1 MNRLKHAASPYLLQ
15 HQHNPVYWWEW
26 GEDAFAE
33 ARSSNRPVLLSV
45 GYAACHWCHVM
56 AHESFENPAIAAVMN
71 ELFVNIKVDRE
82 ERPDID
88 HVYMNALHS
97 LGEQGGWPLTM
108 FLDADGAPFWGGTY
122 FPPVSRYGRPGFVD
136 VLRQIAAVYRDD
148 RARIGRN
155 AAAIGEA
162 LQQSLRQHAAAG
174 EPDLDQV
181 AAQTA
186 RRFDR
191 DNGGLGSAPKFPNPG
206 LIEMVWRHGARSGDA
221 ASQDAANRTLVRMA
235 RGGIHDHLG
244 GGFARYAVDER
255 WLVPHFE
262 KMLYD
267 NAQLLPLYAL
277 EARRTG
283 DPLLREAAEGIVA
296 WLEREMLLPEG
307 AFAAS
312 LDADSEGEEGK
323 FYVWTFAELE
333 QHLGPE
339 DARLFALHY
348 DVTPAG
354 NWEGYAIL
362 NRLDTPDPLPEVA
375 TKLAGLRERLR
386 LIRSERVAPGRDD
399 KILADW
405 NGLMIAGLARAAGV
419 LERPDWLALTAS
431 AFRFVCESMADGD
444 GLAHSYRE
452 GRLIAPGF
460 ALDHAAMA
468 EAALALHDATGEQH
482 YFILAEGWSGH
493 LDRHYR
499 EPGTGLLRMTRDDS
513 AALPVI
519 PRPTHDDAV
528 PNANGVHAG
537 NLIRIAAQTGSS
549 ADREHADLFLTIVL
563 NAAAAAP
570 LAHGSILN
578 AYDLARNGVEI
589 VLAGAKRDAFRRA
602 ASALPH
608 LTTMLVDCPDAEGL
622 PADHPAMAYVRQA
635 GEGAAF
641 VCLHGRCL
649 PPVTDPNRLAQ
660 TVAQARWGH
669 EKGPWRMPR
678 PS

>member
-15 HQHNPVYWWEW
+15 HQDNPVDWWEW
-26 GEDAFAE
+26 NDEAFAE
-33 ARSSNRPVLLSV
+33 ARASKRPVLLSV

-88 HVYMNALHS
+88 HVYMSALHT

-108 FLDADGAPFWGGTY
+108 FLDSEGAPFWGGTY
-122 FPPVSRYGRPGFVD
+122 FPPTSRYGRPGFID
-136 VLRQIAAVYRDD
+136 VLRQISGIYRSD
-148 RARIGRN
+148 RERIGRN
-155 AAAIGEA
+155 ASAIGEA
-162 LQQSLRQHAAAG
+162 LQQSLQRIGEAG
-174 EPDLDQV
+174 EPDLDHLAGQI
-181 AAQTA
+181 A

-191 DNGGLGSAPKFPNPG
+191 DHGGLGGAPKFPNPG
-206 LIEMVWRHGARSGDA
+206 LVELLWRHGARSGGE
-221 ASQDAANRTLVRMA
+221 ASREAANRTLMQMA

-277 EARRTG
+277 EAARTG
-283 DPLLREAAEGIVA
+283 DPLLLEAADGIVA
-296 WLEREMLLPEG
+296 WLKRDMLLPEG

-323 FYVWTFAELE
+323 FYVWTLAGLTES
-333 QHLGPE
+333 LGPE
-339 DARLFALHY
+339 DAAIFARHY
-348 DVTPAG
+348 DVTAGG
-354 NWEGYAIL
+354 NWEGHAIL
-362 NRLDTPDPLPEVA
+362 NRLDTPDPSPEIAVR
-375 TKLAGLRERLR
+375 LAELRAQL
-386 LIRSERVAPGRDD
+386 LAARSSRIPPGCDD

-405 NGLMIAGLARAAGV
+405 NGLMISALVRAGGTLGRRDWIKLAA
-419 LERPDWLALTAS
+419 D
-431 AFRFVCESMADGD
+431 AFRFVAESMADGE
-444 GLAHSYRE
+444 GLAHSYRA

-482 YFILAEGWSGH
+482 YFDLAERWSTH
-493 LDRHYR
+493 LDQHYR
-499 EPGTGLLRMTRDDS
+499 EADSGFLRMTRDDS
-513 AALPVI
+513 AALPVV

-528 PNANGVHAG
+528 PNANGLHAA
-537 NLIRIAAQTGSS
+537 NLLRIAAQTSLPEDRRRADYFLS
-549 ADREHADLFLTIVL
+549 AILT
-563 NAAAAAP
+563 AAAHAP
-570 LAHGSILN
+570 MAHGSILN

-589 VLAGAKRDAFRRA
+589 VLAGPTRESFRQTA
-602 ASALPH
+602 LALPH
-608 LTTMLVDCPDAEGL
+608 LTTMLIDCPDPDGL
-622 PADHPAMAYVRQA
+622 PADHPAHAYARQA
-635 GEGAAF
+635 GTGAAF

-649 PPVTDPNRLAQ
+649 PPVTEPNRLAEA
-660 TVAQARWGH
+660 VASARI
-669 EKGPWRMPR
+669 EAR
-678 PS
+678 

>member
-15 HQHNPVYWWEW
+15 HQNNPVDWWEW
-26 GEDAFAE
+26 SDQAFAE
-33 ARSSNRPVLLSV
+33 ARASNRPVLLSV

-88 HVYMNALHS
+88 HVYMSALHT

-108 FLDADGAPFWGGTY
+108 FLDSEGAPFWGGTY
-122 FPPVSRYGRPGFVD
+122 FPPTSRYGRPGFID
-136 VLRQIAAVYRDD
+136 VLRQISGIYRSD
-148 RARIGRN
+148 RVRISRN
-155 AAAIGEA
+155 ASAIGEA
-162 LQQSLRQHAAAG
+162 LQQSLQRATEVG
-174 EPDLDQV
+174 EPDLDHLASQI
-181 AAQTA
+181 A

-191 DNGGLGSAPKFPNPG
+191 DHGGLGGAPKFPNPG
-206 LIEMVWRHGARSGDA
+206 LIELLWRHGARGGDE
-221 ASQDAANRTLVRMA
+221 ASRDAANRTLVQMA

-277 EARRTG
+277 EAARTG
-283 DPLLREAAEGIVA
+283 DPLLLEAAEGIIA
-296 WLEREMLLPEG
+296 WLERDMLLPEA

-323 FYVWTFAELE
+323 FYVWTLTELTE
-333 QHLGPE
+333 RLGPE
-339 DARLFALHY
+339 DAALFARHY
-348 DVTPAG
+348 DVTANG
-354 NWEGYAIL
+354 NWEGHAIL
-362 NRLDTPDPLPEVA
+362 NRLDTPDPAPEA
-375 TKLAGLRERLR
+375 AARLAELRARL
-386 LIRSERVAPGRDD
+386 LAVRSWRVPPGRDD

-405 NGLMIAGLARAAGV
+405 NGLMISALVRASGI
-419 LERPDWLALTAS
+419 LDRPDWIELAGD
-431 AFRFVCESMADGD
+431 AFCFVAESMADGE
-444 GLAHSYRE
+444 GLAHSYRA

-468 EAALALHDATGEQH
+468 EAALALHDATGERH
-482 YFILAEGWSGH
+482 YFDLALRWSAH

-499 EPGTGLLRMTRDDS
+499 EADSGLLRMTRGDS
-513 AALPVI
+513 LALPVV

-528 PNANGVHAG
+528 PNANGLHAA
-537 NLIRIAAQTGSS
+537 NLLRIAAQTGLPDDSER
-549 ADREHADLFLTIVL
+549 ADQFLAAVL
-563 NAAAAAP
+563 AAAAHAP
-570 LAHGSILN
+570 MAHGSILN
-578 AYDLARNGVEI
+578 AYDLARNGVDI
-589 VLAGAKRDAFRRA
+589 VLAGPTRESFRQTA
-602 ASALPH
+602 LALPYV
-608 LTTMLVDCPDAEGL
+608 TTKLVDCPDPDGL
-622 PADHPAMAYVRQA
+622 PPEHPAHAYARHA

-649 PPVTDPNRLAQ
+649 PPVTEPNRLAEA
-660 TVAQARWGH
+660 VAAAHPQA
-669 EKGPWRMPR
+669 
-678 PS
+678 S

>member
-15 HQHNPVYWWEW
+15 HRDNPVDWWEW
-26 GEDAFAE
+26 SDDAFAQ
-33 ARSSNRPVLLSV
+33 ARASDRPVLLSI

-88 HVYMNALHS
+88 HVYMSALHT

-108 FLDADGAPFWGGTY
+108 FLDSQGAPFWGGTY
-122 FPPVSRYGRPGFVD
+122 FPPASRYGRPGFID
-136 VLRQIAAVYRDD
+136 VLRQISGLYRSD
-148 RARIGRN
+148 RERIGRN

-162 LQQSLRQHAAAG
+162 LQQSLQRIAEIG
-174 EPDLDQV
+174 EPDLDQI
-181 AAQTA
+181 ASQIS

-191 DNGGLGSAPKFPNPG
+191 DHGGLGGAPKFPNPG
-206 LIEMVWRHGARSGDA
+206 LVELLWRHGARSSDE
-221 ASQDAANRTLVRMA
+221 ASREAANRTLMQMA

-255 WLVPHFE
+255 WLAPHFE

-277 EARRTG
+277 ETARTG
-283 DPLLREAAEGIVA
+283 DPLLHEAADGIVT
-296 WLEREMLLPEG
+296 WLGRDMLLPEG

-312 LDADSEGEEGK
+312 LDADSEGVEGK
-323 FYVWTFAELE
+323 FYVWTLAELTDV
-333 QHLGPE
+333 LGPE
-339 DARLFALHY
+339 DAVLFARHY
-348 DVTPAG
+348 DVTAGG
-354 NWEGYAIL
+354 NWEGHAIL
-362 NRLDTPDPLPEVA
+362 NRLDAPDPSPEIA
-375 TKLAGLRERLR
+375 TRLAELRNRL
-386 LIRSERVAPGRDD
+386 LTVRSQRIPPGRDD

-405 NGLMIAGLARAAGV
+405 NGLMISGLVRASGV
-419 LERPDWLALTAS
+419 LGRGDWLSPAAD
-431 AFRFVCESMADGD
+431 AFRFVSESMADGD
-444 GLAHSYRE
+444 GLAHSYRA

-468 EAALALHDATGEQH
+468 EAALALHDATGERH
-482 YFILAEGWSGH
+482 YFELAKRWSAH

-499 EPGTGLLRMTRDDS
+499 EADSGLLRMTRADS
-513 AALPVI
+513 QTLPVI

-528 PNANGVHAG
+528 PNANGLHAA
-537 NLIRIAAQTGSS
+537 NLMRIAAQTGLPEDRQR
-549 ADREHADLFLTIVL
+549 ADRFLAVILT
-563 NAAAAAP
+563 AAAHAP
-570 LAHGSILN
+570 MAHGSVLN

-589 VLAGAKRDAFRRA
+589 VLAGRNRGAPRQA
-602 ASALPH
+602 ALALPH
-608 LTTMLVDCPDAEGL
+608 LTTMLVDCPDPDEL
-622 PADHPAMAYVRQA
+622 PPEHPAHAYARQA

-649 PPVTDPNRLAQ
+649 PPVTEPNQLAEA
-660 TVAQARWGH
+660 VASAR
-669 EKGPWRMPR
+669 
-678 PS
+678 

>member
-15 HQHNPVYWWEW
+15 HQNNPVDWWEW
-26 GEDAFAE
+26 TAEAFAE
-33 ARSSNRPVLLSV
+33 ARASDRPVLLSI

-88 HVYMNALHS
+88 HVYMSALHT

-108 FLDADGAPFWGGTY
+108 FLDSEGAPFWGGTY
-122 FPPVSRYGRPGFVD
+122 FPPTSRYGRPGFID
-136 VLRQIAAVYRDD
+136 VLRQIATLYRSD
-148 RARIGRN
+148 RGRIVRN

-162 LQQSLRQHAAAG
+162 LQQSLQRGAAGG
-174 EPDLDQV
+174 EPDLDHIAGQV
-181 AAQTA
+181 A

-191 DNGGLGSAPKFPNPG
+191 DHGGLGGAPKFPNPG
-206 LIEMVWRHGARSGDA
+206 LIELLWRHGARNGDE
-221 ASQDAANRTLVRMA
+221 ASRDTANRTLVQMA

-277 EARRTG
+277 EAARTG
-283 DPLLREAAEGIVA
+283 DPLLLDAADGIVA
-296 WLEREMLLPEG
+296 WLRHDMLLPEG

-312 LDADSEGEEGK
+312 LDADSDGEEGK
-323 FYVWTFAELE
+323 FYVWTLDELNE
-333 QHLGPE
+333 ALGPE
-339 DARLFALHY
+339 DAAVVARHY
-348 DVTPAG
+348 DVSAGG
-354 NWEGYAIL
+354 NWEGHAIL
-362 NRLDTPDPLPEVA
+362 NRLDTPDPTPEIA
-375 TKLAGLRERLR
+375 ASLAGLRARL
-386 LIRSERVAPGRDD
+386 LAVRSQRVPPGRDD

-405 NGLMIAGLARAAGV
+405 NGLMIAGLVRASG
-419 LERPDWLALTAS
+419 LLGREDWIDLAAQ
-431 AFRFVCESMADGD
+431 AFYFVSESMPDGD
-444 GLAHSYRE
+444 GLAHSYRA
-452 GRLIAPGF
+452 GRLITPGF

-468 EAALALHDATGEQH
+468 DAALALHDATGDRH
-482 YFILAEGWSGH
+482 YLALAARWSAH

-499 EPGTGLLRMTRDDS
+499 EADSGLLRMTRSDS

-528 PNANGVHAG
+528 PNANGLHAA
-537 NLIRIAAQTGSS
+537 NLLRLAAQAGLP
-549 ADREHADLFLTIVL
+549 ADRERADQFLAVIL
-563 NAAAAAP
+563 AAAAQAP
-570 LAHGSILN
+570 LAHGSALN

-589 VLAGAKRDAFRRA
+589 VLAGPKRDGFRKA
-602 ASALPH
+602 ALALPH
-608 LTTMLVDCPDAEGL
+608 PTTMLVDCPEPDVL
-622 PADHPAMAYVRQA
+622 PPDHPAHAYARQA
-635 GEGAAF
+635 GAGAAF

-649 PPVTDPNRLAQ
+649 PPVTDPDRLREA
-660 TVAQARWGH
+660 VAGAR
-669 EKGPWRMPR
+669 
-678 PS
+678 

>member
-15 HQHNPVYWWEW
+15 HQDNPVDWWEW
-26 GEDAFAE
+26 SEEAFAQ
-33 ARSSNRPVLLSV
+33 ARASNRPVLLSV

-88 HVYMNALHS
+88 HVYMSALHT

-108 FLDADGAPFWGGTY
+108 FLDSEGAPFWGGTY
-122 FPPVSRYGRPGFVD
+122 FPPTSRYGRPGFID
-136 VLRQIAAVYRDD
+136 VLRQISGIYRSD
-148 RARIGRN
+148 RERVGRN
-155 AAAIGEA
+155 TQAIGDA
-162 LQQSLRQHAAAG
+162 LNQSVQRIVEAG
-174 EPDLDQV
+174 EPDLDHV
-181 AAQTA
+181 ASQIA
-186 RRFDR
+186 RRFDH
-191 DNGGLGSAPKFPNPG
+191 DNGGLGGAPKFPNPG
-206 LIEMVWRHGARSGDA
+206 LIELLWRHGARSGDE
-221 ASQDAANRTLVRMA
+221 ASRGAANRTLVQMA

-267 NAQLLPLYAL
+267 NAQLLPLYAV
-277 EARRTG
+277 EATRTG
-283 DPLLREAAEGIVA
+283 DPLLLEAADGIVA
-296 WLEREMLLPEG
+296 WLKRDMLLPEG

-323 FYVWTFAELE
+323 FYVWTLAELTAA
-333 QHLGPE
+333 LGPE
-339 DARLFALHY
+339 DAALVARHY
-348 DVTPAG
+348 DVTADG
-354 NWEGYAIL
+354 NWEGHAIL
-362 NRLDTPDPLPEVA
+362 NRLDTPDATPETA
-375 TKLAGLRERLR
+375 TRLADLRSRL
-386 LIRSERVAPGRDD
+386 LTVRSARVPPGRDD

-405 NGLMIAGLARAAGV
+405 NGLMISGLVRASGV
-419 LERPDWLALTAS
+419 LDRKDWVELAAD
-431 AFRFVCESMADGD
+431 AFRFVAESMADGE
-444 GLAHSYRE
+444 GLAHSYRA

-482 YFILAEGWSGH
+482 YFELATRWSAH
-493 LDRHYR
+493 LGRHYR
-499 EPGTGLLRMTRDDS
+499 EADSGLLRMTRADA

-528 PNANGVHAG
+528 PNANGLHTA
-537 NLIRIAAQTGSS
+537 NLLRIAAQSGKPEDRRE
-549 ADREHADLFLTIVL
+549 ADQFLATAL
-563 NAAAAAP
+563 AAAGHAP
-570 LAHGSILN
+570 MAHGSILN

-589 VLAGAKRDAFRRA
+589 VLAGPTRESFRQTA
-602 ASALPH
+602 LALPH
-608 LTTMLVDCPDAEGL
+608 LTTMLVDCPDPDGL
-622 PADHPAMAYVRQA
+622 PPEHPALAYARHA

-649 PPVTDPNRLAQ
+649 PPVTEPNRLAEA
-660 TVAQARWGH
+660 VAGAH
-669 EKGPWRMPR
+669 
-678 PS
+678 

>member
-15 HQHNPVYWWEW
+15 HQDNPVHWWEW

-33 ARSSNRPVLLSV
+33 ARASRRPVLLSI

-56 AHESFENPAIAAVMN
+56 AHESFEDPAIAAVMN

-88 HVYMNALHS
+88 HVYMSALHS

-108 FLDADGAPFWGGTY
+108 FLDSDGAPFWGGTY
-122 FPPVSRYGRPGFVD
+122 FPPTARYGRPGFVE
-136 VLRQIAAVYRDD
+136 VLRQIAGIYQADHG
-148 RARIGRN
+148 RIRRN
-155 AAAIGEA
+155 AEAIGQA
-162 LQQSLRQHAAAG
+162 LRQNRAGPGGAAG
-174 EPDLDQV
+174 EPDLDALAHQI
-181 AAQTA
+181 A

-191 DNGGLGSAPKFPNPG
+191 DHGGLGGAPKFPNPG
-206 LIEMVWRHGARSGDA
+206 LIELLWRQGARSGDA
-221 ASQDAANRTLVRMA
+221 ASREAANRTLVQMA

-277 EARRTG
+277 EAARTG

-296 WLEREMLLPEG
+296 WLERDMLLPEG

-323 FYVWTFAELE
+323 FYVWTFEELAR
-333 QHLGPE
+333 HLGTE
-339 DARLFALHY
+339 DAKLFSLHY
-348 DVTPAG
+348 DVTPGG
-354 NWEGYAIL
+354 NWEGHAIL
-362 NRLDTPDPLPEVA
+362 NRLETPDPSPEIA
-375 TKLAGLRERLR
+375 TRLAGLRERLR
-386 LIRSERVAPGRDD
+386 LVRAERVSPGRDD

-405 NGLMIAGLARAAGV
+405 NGLMIAGLARSGGL
-419 LERPDWLALTAS
+419 LERPHWAQLAAR
-431 AFRFVCESMADGD
+431 AFYFVSESMRDGD
-444 GLAHSYRE
+444 GLAHSYRD

-482 YFILAEGWSGH
+482 YFSLAEAWSGH

-499 EPGTGLLRMTRDDS
+499 EDETGLLRMTRRDG
-513 AALPVI
+513 AALPVV

-528 PNANGVHAG
+528 PNANGVHAA
-537 NLIRIAAQTGSS
+537 NLLRIAAQTGSA
-549 ADREHADLFLTIVL
+549 ADREHAALFLAAVL
-563 NAAAAAP
+563 GAAAAAP
-570 LAHGSILN
+570 LAHASILN
-578 AYDLARNGVEI
+578 AYDLARNGIEV
-589 VLAGAKRDAFRRA
+589 VLAGHRRTAFRRA
-602 ASALPH
+602 AWALPH
-608 LTTMLVDCPDAEGL
+608 VTTMLVDCPDAAGL
-622 PADHPAMAYVRQA
+622 PAEHPAMAYVSRA

-649 PPVTDPNRLAQ
+649 PPVTDPNRLAEA
-660 TVAQARWGH
+660 VAGAR
-669 EKGPWRMPR
+669 
-678 PS
+678 